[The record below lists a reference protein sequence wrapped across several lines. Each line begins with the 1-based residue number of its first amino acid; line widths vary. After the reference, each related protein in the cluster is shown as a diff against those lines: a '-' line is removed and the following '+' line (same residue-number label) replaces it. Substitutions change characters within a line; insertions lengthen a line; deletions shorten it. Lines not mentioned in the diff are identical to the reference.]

1 MSEKQG
7 IVSTETQT
15 ITEKDVIG
23 YVIERFGDVKKNKK
37 IKDLVSFQAMNKYMI
52 MAHNQDELKI
62 LGNLV
67 ASNKK
72 VNFNKIL
79 TEYEMH
85 LKKSLESEPTIKK
98 HSNVILHI
106 FGHFSSN
113 FNQQE
118 KEKFFDL
125 LDKFKKEKISVGEIL
140 AEINP
145 IIYRFNNT
153 YLANQTYFLLYSNP
167 QPGNLFKLLSKRL
180 N

>member
-1 MSEKQG
+1 MSEKQD
-7 IVSTETQT
+7 IFSIETQT
-15 ITEKDVIG
+15 ITEKDVID
-23 YVIERFGDVKKNKK
+23 YVIERFEDVKKNKK
-37 IKDLVSFQAMNKYMI
+37 INNLVSFQAINKYMI
-52 MAHNQDELKI
+52 MAHNQEELKI

-72 VNFNKIL
+72 VDFNKIL

-106 FGHFSSN
+106 FGHFSNN

-125 LDKFKKEKISVGEIL
+125 LDKFKNKRISVGEIL
-140 AEINP
+140 AEIEP
-145 IIYRFNNT
+145 IIYRFNDT
-153 YLANQTYFLLYSNP
+153 YLASQTYFLLYSNP
-167 QPGNLFKLLSKRL
+167 HPGNLFKLLSKKL
-180 N
+180 Y